1 MSEPSF
7 DLLTEPWVPV
17 RALDGS
23 LHELSLRA
31 VFAQAHEL
39 TSLGGE
45 LATTGVALLRLLLA
59 ILHRTVEDQG
69 YDLARPMA
77 HWGGLWDAPT
87 LPTAHTDAYLTRYAD
102 RFDLLHAERPF
113 LQVPDLTTAR
123 GWGGSL
129 RALIADVPNNRQLF
143 STRAGAALAS
153 MGFAEAARWVVHCQ
167 AYDPSGIKSG
177 AVGDPRVKGGK
188 GYPIGTAWAGGVGVV
203 VAEGRTLKDTLLL
216 NLVLQTRSGDPLPEG
231 DSAVWERPPLTA
243 HLEGTGSRVPRGPAD
258 LLTWPSRRLRLSHD
272 GVRVTGVLVAN
283 GDALARPDRF
293 EEAMTAWRR
302 SEPQEKLLGYSPVYM
317 PLQHQ
322 PERSVWRG
330 LGALLPQ
337 APPPTGDNAARRPPT
352 TLQWLGEL
360 QSAGH
365 LSADLTLRTRAVGL
379 VYGTNDSVVDDL
391 VDDALELHVDLLGEQ
406 GRALSQAAV
415 EAVAAADRAARAV
428 GQLAGNLTAAAG
440 GDPEAPTAAA
450 RETYYFSLDSPFRR
464 WLAARRLGDDP
475 IEASRSWERFAHRVA
490 GDLSSSLLESAGP
503 AAWVGRQVTQ
513 RAGTRHVDAALA
525 DVWFRH
531 ALHEA
536 LPLARLA
543 TADAGPPEQR
553 ETP

>member
-59 ILHRTVEDQG
+59 IVHRTVDAEG
-69 YDLARPMA
+69 YDLYRPMEV
-77 HWGGLWDAPT
+77 WRGLWDAPT
-87 LPTAHTDAYLTRYAD
+87 LPTAHIDAYLTRYAD
-102 RFDLLHAERPF
+102 RFDLLHPKAPF
-113 LQVPDLTTAR
+113 LQVADLTTAK
-123 GWGGSL
+123 GTGGSL

-188 GYPIGTAWAGGVGVV
+188 GYPIGMAWAGGIGVV
-203 VAEGRTLKDTLLL
+203 MAEGRTLKDTLLL
-216 NLVLQTRSGDPLPEG
+216 NLVLRTRSGDSLPEG

-258 LLTWPSRRLRLSHD
+258 LLSWPSRRIRLSHD

-302 SEPQEKLLGYSPVYM
+302 SEPQEKLLKHSPVYM

-322 PERSVWRG
+322 PERSLWRG

-337 APPPTGDNAARRPPT
+337 APLPTGDNAARRPPT

-360 QSAGH
+360 QSSGF
-365 LSADLTLRTRAVGL
+365 LRADLVLRTRAVGL

-391 VDDALELHVDLLGEQ
+391 VDDALDLHVGLLGQQ
-406 GRALSQAAV
+406 GRQLSLAAV
-415 EAVAAADRAARAV
+415 EAVTAADRAARAL

-440 GDPEAPTAAA
+440 GDPEATTAAA
-450 RETYYFSLDSPFRR
+450 RERCYFALDVPFRR
-464 WLAARRLGDDP
+464 WLAARQLGDDP
-475 IEASRSWERFAHRVA
+475 HEARLRWERFADRVA
-490 GDLSSSLLESAGP
+490 SDLASSLLASAGP

-513 RAGTRHVDAALA
+513 RTGRRHVDAALA

-536 LPLARLA
+536 LPLARPA
-543 TADAGPPEQR
+543 TADAGAPAQR